1 MSISVYKQMS
11 DQRYMQDEKT
21 GRFTSSGLPVV
32 ARKPISVKLP
42 PEIDDVVRSMPNRAE
57 FLREVIT
64 KAVLEREQRQDLSA

>member
-1 MSISVYKQMS
+1 
-11 DQRYMQDEKT
+11 
-21 GRFTSSGLPVV
+21 VV

-64 KAVLEREQRQDLSA
+64 KAVLEREQQ